1 MLTDT
6 QQRHARSDG
15 GAEFANRRRHLRQ
28 LRTSLLKLRGEGE
41 QVAMA
46 DYDALR
52 GACKALDNMLR
63 IAEANLT
70 EAKAIKRAW
79 DKAIAD
85 ATRALETIAA
95 PGVADVIALADLGGQ
110 LHFRSG
116 VIEGIEDYGWKYQA
130 AVFVRNAR
138 DQLAWDCAHKNRRPA
153 EFADEIRAAMP
164 AAAEKNAELIRQIN
178 PIAVGQMLAKTA

>member
-1 MLTDT
+1 MLTDA

>member
-28 LRTSLLKLRGEGE
+28 LRTSLLKLRGEGG
-41 QVAMA
+41 QVAMS

-52 GACKALDNMLR
+52 DACYAIDNMLR

-79 DKAIAD
+79 GKAIAD
-85 ATRALETIAA
+85 ATSALEAIAA
-95 PGVADVIALADLGGQ
+95 TGVADVIALADLGGQ

-116 VIEGIEDYGWKYQA
+116 VITDTEDYGWKYQA
-130 AVFVRNAR
+130 ATFVRQAVE
-138 DQLAWDCAHKNRRPA
+138 QLAWNCARQNRRPA

-178 PIAVGQMLAKTA
+178 TIAVGQMLAKTA

>member
-6 QQRHARSDG
+6 QQRQARSGG

-41 QVAMA
+41 QLAMA

-52 GACKALDNMLR
+52 DACQVIDNMLR
-63 IAEANLT
+63 ATEANLI
-70 EAKAIKRAW
+70 EAKTIKRAW

-85 ATRALETIAA
+85 ATRALGAIAA
-95 PGVADVIALADLGGQ
+95 PSVADVIALADLGRQ

-116 VIEGIEDYGWKYQA
+116 VIDDIEYRGWKCQA
-130 AVFVRNAR
+130 AIFVREAVE
-138 DQLAWDCAHKNRRPA
+138 QLAWNCASQNRRPA

-178 PIAVGQMLAKTA
+178 AIAVGQMLAKTA

>member
-52 GACKALDNMLR
+52 DACRAIDNMLR
-63 IAEANLT
+63 ATEANLT

-110 LHFRSG
+110 LHFRAG
-116 VIEGIEDYGWKYQA
+116 VIDDIEYHGWKYQA
-130 AVFVRNAR
+130 ASFVRQAVL
-138 DQLAWDCAHKNRRPA
+138 QLAWDCARQDRRPA

-178 PIAVGQMLAKTA
+178 PIAVGQMLARTA